1 MDGTWIEKYGYL
13 AVLLGA
19 LLEGETAFVLAGY
32 AASRGYLELFPTYLM
47 AVLGGMIADSTYY
60 LIGRLNGRRL
70 IRRFPSLRKPRA
82 RAVLL
87 LRRWGR
93 ATAFLAR
100 FAYGLRIVLSL
111 SMGAAHMRFRTFL
124 TFNLL
129 GSLCFAAL
137 YLALGYLFGETV
149 EELIRRVR
157 PYDEWIVGGLVVAG
171 AAFWAAREY
180 KIFHPKPELDIPPA
194 VVERLEEEVMAELSD
209 DPPEEVPAESP
220 HDERAR
226 TALPAEERE

>member
-32 AASRGYLELFPTYLM
+32 AASRGYLELVPTYLT
-47 AVLGGMIADSTYY
+47 AVAGGMIADSTYY

-70 IRRFPSLRKPRA
+70 IRAFPSLRKPRA

-100 FAYGLRIVLSL
+100 FAYGLRIVLAL
-111 SMGAAHMRFRTFL
+111 SMGAAHMRVRTFFI
-124 TFNLL
+124 FNML

-157 PYDEWIVGGLVVAG
+157 PYDEWIIGGVVLAG
-171 AAFWAAREY
+171 AAIWAAREW
-180 KIFHPKPELDIPPA
+180 KIFHPKPEEDIPPA
-194 VVERLEEEVMAELSD
+194 VVERLEEEVMAEIGED
-209 DPPEEVPAESP
+209 DEPAARPE
-220 HDERAR
+220 
-226 TALPAEERE
+226 

>member
-13 AVLLGA
+13 AVLAGA

-32 AASRGYLELFPTYLM
+32 AASRGYLELLPTYLT
-47 AVLGGMIADSTYY
+47 AVLGGMLADSTYY
-60 LIGRLNGRRL
+60 FIGRRSGRRL
-70 IRRFPSLRKPRA
+70 IRAYPSLRKPRA

-100 FAYGLRIVLSL
+100 SAYGLRIVLAL
-111 SMGAAHMRFRTFL
+111 SMGAAHMRFRTFA

-129 GSLCFAAL
+129 GSLCFAAI

-157 PYDEWIVGGLVVAG
+157 PYDEWIIGGLVAAG
-171 AAFWAAREY
+171 AAVWAAREW
-180 KIFHPKPELDIPPA
+180 KIFHPKPEEDIPPA
-194 VVERLEEEVMAELSD
+194 VVEELEEEVMAELSD
-209 DPPEEVPAESP
+209 DEPVEEE
-220 HDERAR
+220 DEAGLR
-226 TALPAEERE
+226 AEERE

>member
-1 MDGTWIEKYGYL
+1 MDATWIERYGYL

-32 AASRGYLELFPTYLM
+32 AASRGYLELLPTYLT
-47 AVLGGMIADSTYY
+47 AVLGGMLADSTYY
-60 LIGRLNGRRL
+60 FVGRLNGRRL

-100 FAYGLRIVLSL
+100 FAYGLRIVLAL
-111 SMGAAHMRFRTFL
+111 SMGAAHMRIRTFL

-129 GSLCFAAL
+129 GSLCFAGI

-149 EELIRRVR
+149 GELIRRVR
-157 PYDEWIVGGLVVAG
+157 PYEEWIIGGVVAAG
-171 AAFWAAREY
+171 DIESIAAQVAGLASAAAAKKWPR
-180 KIFHPKPELDIPPA
+180 PSQPG
-194 VVERLEEEVMAELSD
+194 SC
-209 DPPEEVPAESP
+209 SP
-220 HDERAR
+220 TTRR
-226 TALPAEERE
+226 

>member
-32 AASRGYLELFPTYLM
+32 AASRGYLDLLPTYLT
-47 AVLGGMIADSTYY
+47 AVAGGMLADSTYY
-60 LIGRLNGRRL
+60 FIGRYNGRRL

-93 ATAFLAR
+93 ATAFLTR

-111 SMGAAHMRFRTFL
+111 SMGAAHMRFRTYL

-129 GSLCFAAL
+129 GSLCFAAV

-149 EELIRRVR
+149 GDLIRRVR
-157 PYDEWIVGGLVVAG
+157 PYEEWIIGGVVVAG
-171 AAFWAAREY
+171 AAIWAAREY
-180 KIFHPKPELDIPPA
+180 KIFHPRPELDIPPA

-209 DPPEEVPAESP
+209 DPPADARAERSGEEPPA
-220 HDERAR
+220 DGRGAG
-226 TALPAEERE
+226 

>member
-32 AASRGYLELFPTYLM
+32 AASRGYLDLLPTYLM

-60 LIGRLNGRRL
+60 LIGRLNGRRM
-70 IRRFPSLRKPRA
+70 IRHFPSLRKPRA

-111 SMGAAHMRFRTFL
+111 SMGAAHMRYRTFL

-129 GSLCFAAL
+129 GSLCFAAI

-149 EELIRRVR
+149 EELIRKVR
-157 PYDEWIVGGLVVAG
+157 PYDEWVIGGVIVTG
-171 AAFWAAREY
+171 AAIWAAREY

-194 VVERLEEEVMAELSD
+194 LVERLEEEVMAELSD
-209 DPPEEVPAESP
+209 DPPEEAPAESSDHGQAGTKSP
-220 HDERAR
+220 
-226 TALPAEERE
+226 PEERE